1 MLFEH
6 ELQRIEGKVDQI
18 MAGQASIDAAVTA
31 FTAFLTDLSTDVAA
45 IKAQL
50 ADGGTVDTTAL
61 DSVVGQLPAAQA
73 ALDALANPVTPPTS
87 ASAVTTTPVAPAF
100 RPFGNGPVTQ

>member
-31 FTAFLTDLSTDVAA
+31 FTEFLTDLSADVAA

-73 ALDALANPVTPPTS
+73 ALDALAHPVTPRRRPPARSPRLPPPRRS
-87 ASAVTTTPVAPAF
+87 APTTTA
-100 RPFGNGPVTQ
+100 R

>member
-31 FTAFLTDLSTDVAA
+31 FTEFLTDLSADVAA

-73 ALDALANPVTPPTS
+73 ALDALAHPVTPPPSS
-87 ASAVTTTPVAPAF
+87 ASAVTPVAPAF
-100 RPFGNGPVTQ
+100 RPYNDGPVTQ